1 MKRYACMVTQAASS
15 DADRPPLVTFD
26 PMSSELLVDV
36 AAGVAVLTL
45 NRPAQQNAV
54 TPTMAAEL
62 SAALRRC
69 DSEDSIRAVVITGTA
84 PAFCAGAD
92 LSARVN
98 GEVTLD
104 PPPWQV
110 RKPVIAAVN
119 GHAVGIGL
127 ALALQCD
134 LRYFARDAVYGLSQ
148 VRRGVLA
155 DGYAHWTVPR
165 LAGLANAAD
174 IMLTGRTFDGDEAK
188 SMGLANASLPAGEV
202 LPTAMA
208 VAHDIANGPAPLP
221 VALTK
226 RLIWESLGMTP
237 AVVGQ
242 LESELNAHVA
252 KSVDGG
258 EAMAAFK
265 ERRQPKWT
273 GSISAE
279 WPAWDAL
286 EERPSLD

>member
-1 MKRYACMVTQAASS
+1 
-15 DADRPPLVTFD
+15 
-26 PMSSELLVDV
+26 MSSELLVDV
-36 AAGVAVLTL
+36 AGGVAVLTL

-54 TPTMAAEL
+54 TPAMAAEL

-69 DSEDSIRAVVITGTA
+69 DAEDAIRAVVITGTA

-92 LSARVN
+92 LSARA
-98 GEVTLD
+98 GEASATLD

-119 GHAVGIGL
+119 GHAVGVGL

-202 LPTAMA
+202 LPTAMS
-208 VAHDIANGPAPLP
+208 VAHDIAGGPAPLP
-221 VALTK
+221 VALSK

-258 EAMAAFK
+258 EAMAAFR
-265 ERRQPKWT
+265 ERRQPHWT

-279 WPAWDAL
+279 WPVWDAGP
-286 EERPSLD
+286 ERPGLAD